1 MVVLAI
7 ILTYGANAQVTIDK
21 VPSAPAFHSDESAER
36 QYPLL
41 RKSEAPVRSIVQ
53 QNALQLPQGLHAH
66 TAFFC
71 KIEDAIAKQ
80 NKVNF
85 KFRLGSVDYV
95 DAMEGKGYFQAVS
108 YSRASNFAM
117 QYQQSSLPRN
127 SDK

>member
-1 MVVLAI
+1 MRCGL
-7 ILTYGANAQVTIDK
+7 ILLTFAFAFNANAQLSLDK
-21 VPSAPAFHSDESAER
+21 LPATVSLDAEASSILK
-36 QYPLL
+36 YPLL
-41 RKSEAPVRSIVQ
+41 QQSKAPVRSI
-53 QNALQLPQGLHAH
+53 LQENVLRLPQGIHAH

-108 YSRASNFAM
+108 YSRASNVAM
-117 QYQQSSLPRN
+117 QYQQ
-127 SDK
+127 KK

>member
-1 MVVLAI
+1 MTQVSLDNMSATAI
-7 ILTYGANAQVTIDK
+7 LVERPLTAK
-21 VPSAPAFHSDESAER
+21 
-36 QYPLL
+36 YPLL
-41 RKSEAPVRSIVQ
+41 VQSKAPIKSIMRHSS
-53 QNALQLPQGLHAH
+53 LQLPQGLHEH

-71 KIEDAIAKQ
+71 RIEDAIAKQ

-117 QYQQSSLPRN
+117 QYKQKN
-127 SDK
+127 